1 MLLSPIPRRSVS
13 REPVSRM
20 QLVFDEE
27 DDGGQEMEAAA
38 ADPRTS
44 RGTEERRSGGAT
56 AAEEEAAGPPA
67 ASWGLGE
74 LLCVCLSLCIFFSA
88 AANTSWEDEARP
100 SLRRPLGTVGHI
112 NRSPVEATRL
122 FSSMNLHF
130 NSDCLSGSGC
140 SRAVSPSS
148 EAEVLK
154 LDTPEQRSTVKCS
167 VM

>member
-1 MLLSPIPRRSVS
+1 MLPSPIPRRSVS

-67 ASWGLGE
+67 ASWGLGD
-74 LLCVCLSLCIFFSA
+74 LLCVCLSLWIFFFSHSEHQLGRRSKAESA
-88 AANTSWEDEARP
+88 APPGDSW
-100 SLRRPLGTVGHI
+100 TH
-112 NRSPVEATRL
+112 
-122 FSSMNLHF
+122 
-130 NSDCLSGSGC
+130 
-140 SRAVSPSS
+140 
-148 EAEVLK
+148 
-154 LDTPEQRSTVKCS
+154 
-167 VM
+167 

>member
-1 MLLSPIPRRSVS
+1 MLPSPIPRRSMS
-13 REPVSRM
+13 REPVSQM

-27 DDGGQEMEAAA
+27 DDGGQEMEANAA

-56 AAEEEAAGPPA
+56 AAAEEEAAGPPA

-74 LLCVCLSLCIFFSA
+74 LLCVCLSLWMFFQPQRTPA
-88 AANTSWEDEARP
+88 GKTKQGRVCGAPWGQLDR
-100 SLRRPLGTVGHI
+100 
-112 NRSPVEATRL
+112 
-122 FSSMNLHF
+122 FSSINLHF